1 MQARG
6 GVTVRIGRGRRAERS
21 VRDSDAAM
29 LAGGGESCADIE
41 ALRAQERPFGAVP
54 SDSTTYRTFRHRLD
68 PATPAG
74 LW

>member
-1 MQARG
+1 MPLH
-6 GVTVRIGRGRRAERS
+6 GRGK
-21 VRDSDAAM
+21 VLTQAM

-54 SDSTTYRTFRHRLD
+54 SDSTAYRTFRHQLD

-74 LW
+74 LREATAGVRA